1 METRDDNRAQ
11 ANTGSPHRTQVEV
24 APQARETR
32 SQMVLGKL
40 RMLGA
45 PPEDAEAVHAR
56 FDDGSPQ
63 TFPQMLEDVRRSYG
77 DKVVFQ
83 QKVHR
88 DWQRLSA
95 TDLHSRTH
103 DLAAGLIA
111 LGLEQGDRVAMVF
124 ENSLDWVCSYYAI
137 VVAGGIAVP
146 IYYDLQPAE
155 IGGMV
160 EQADAT
166 IAIASAKVLNRV
178 AGELARVKTVIVA
191 GGGSEPRT
199 GVPSGFLRKSQPETL
214 PIEEVAGRATE
225 ESRAKLAAT
234 IVAPDDLASIVFT
247 SGTTGG
253 MKGVTLTHKNFMA
266 NMRSVRMSIAF
277 SERDRIMMVLPM
289 HHVFPF
295 IVAMGVAPAIGGET
309 TLENDLR
316 RTRDR
321 MAEVKPTIF
330 IGVPALFELM
340 YRNIVHGIEAQGRTE
355 TFEKGLRIVEATK
368 QRTGIN
374 IGRIVFREI
383 HKRLGGSLRFMV
395 NGGAALNP
403 QVAMSFARI
412 GVLVIQG
419 WGLTESAP
427 VLTAQRWNPRK
438 FYMSNYYEEHFGT
451 VGPPV
456 EGVEIG
462 LIDVPEKELYVHLHG
477 EGELVARG
485 DNITPGYW
493 KGEDAT
499 KAAKVGEWL
508 RTGDVGRIDD
518 EGNVWITGRSKFVIV
533 LDSGEKVHPDELEI
547 KLQRSPL
554 IEDVVVIGRK
564 LRGKTQTWAIVYP
577 NRDAVLAHLAGE
589 AATEATVR
597 RALGDDIRRN
607 EEDLAPYKRT
617 TDFMLTD
624 IPLPKTA
631 LRKVARGQIADSYT
645 FDARRWEQSW
655 AELMAAAAPPE
666 DAEGVEGAAAT

>member
-1 METRDDNRAQ
+1 
-11 ANTGSPHRTQVEV
+11 
-24 APQARETR
+24 
-32 SQMVLGKL
+32 MVLGK
-40 RMLGA
+40 RMLGVPQDVDETA
-45 PPEDAEAVHAR
+45 RAR

-63 TFPQMLEDVRRSYG
+63 TFSQLLDDVRRSFG
-77 DKVVFQ
+77 DKVIFQ
-83 QKVHR
+83 HKVRR

-95 TDLHSRTH
+95 IDLHARTYE
-103 DLAAGLIA
+103 LAAGLVA
-111 LGLEQGDRVAMVF
+111 LGLRQGDRVAMVF

-137 VVAGGIAVP
+137 VVAGGVAVP
-146 IYYDLQPAE
+146 VYYELQPGELSGMIERAE
-155 IGGMV
+155 
-160 EQADAT
+160 AT
-166 IAIASAKVLNRV
+166 MAIASTKVLSRIGDAAV
-178 AGELARVKTVIVA
+178 ARLDTIITVGDTQTEHAIPT
-191 GGGSEPRT
+191 GFQRDPR
-199 GVPSGFLRKSQPETL
+199 PRIL
-214 PIEEVAGRATE
+214 PIEDLASQATP
-225 ESRAKLAAT
+225 ESRRKVAAT
-234 IVAPDDLASIVFT
+234 VVAPDDLASIVFT

-253 MKGVTLTHKNFMA
+253 MKGVMLTHKNFMA
-266 NMRSVRMSIAF
+266 NLRSVRTSIAF

-295 IVAMGVAPAIGGET
+295 IVAMGVGPAVGGEM

-316 RTRDR
+316 RIRDR
-321 MAEVKPTIF
+321 MAEVKPTVF

-340 YRNIVHGIEAQGRTE
+340 YRNIVHSIEAQGRKE
-355 TFEKGLRIVEATK
+355 TFEKGLRIADATK
-368 QRTGIN
+368 QRTGVN
-374 IGRIVFREI
+374 IGRIVFREL

-403 QVAMSFARI
+403 QVALNFARL

-451 VGPPV
+451 VGPAV
-456 EGVEIG
+456 EGVEVG

-533 LDSGEKVHPDELEI
+533 LESGEKIHPDEIEW

-554 IEDVVVIGRK
+554 VEDVVVIGRK
-564 LRGKTQTWAIVYP
+564 QRGKTSPWAVIYA
-577 NRDAVLAHLAGE
+577 NRDAVLAKLGTAD
-589 AATEATVR
+589 ATEEDVR
-597 RALGDDIRRN
+597 RAMSAEIKRN
-607 EEDLAPYKRT
+607 EDDVAPYKRI

-624 IPLPKTA
+624 VPLPKTA
-631 LRKVARGQIADSYT
+631 LRKVARGQIADSYA

-655 AELMAAAAPPE
+655 AELMAAAGAPDE
-666 DAEGVEGAAAT
+666 AEEEATA